1 MGLARLVS
9 YNNWRNNWANNI
21 DSYYCNYI
29 MINNKQVNFWRGD
42 KEPPTI
48 YHIWIKD
55 NSKMLLYDGSQW
67 IVFLDNKEII
77 DILDNIQK
85 LLDNMQQQI
94 NEIGNKTVNNKAIK
108 TNPVLNGTD
117 ILINANGNYI
127 ISNET
132 LAQTASRLDNLLTTK
147 IIE

>member
-1 MGLARLVS
+1 MTDAMV
-9 YNNWRNNWANNI
+9 
-21 DSYYCNYI
+21 
-29 MINNKQVNFWRGD
+29 NNKQVNFWRGD
-42 KEPPTI
+42 STPPTI

-85 LLDNMQQQI
+85 SLDTMQQQI

>member
-1 MGLARLVS
+1 M
-9 YNNWRNNWANNI
+9 I
-21 DSYYCNYI
+21 DA
-29 MINNKQVNFWRGD
+29 MVNNKQVNFWRGD
-42 KEPPTI
+42 STPPTI

-77 DILDNIQK
+77 NILDNIQK
-85 LLDNMQQQI
+85 SLDTMQQQI
-94 NEIGNKTVNNKAIK
+94 NDVGNKTINNKAIK
-108 TNPVLNGTD
+108 TNPVLNGND